1 MSSAMNHAKRS
12 HRSHFKSRAFSGGR
26 ASVITPS
33 LHKQHSF
40 NLIRM
45 LSQHRRKQPAA
56 QKGRID
62 DGNTTDLSV

>member
-1 MSSAMNHAKRS
+1 MSSAMNHVKRS
-12 HRSHFKSRAFSGGR
+12 HRSHFKNRAFSGGR

-45 LSQHRRKQPAA
+45 LSQHRRKLPG
-56 QKGRID
+56 QKGRIED
-62 DGNTTDLSV
+62 ENSL

>member
-12 HRSHFKSRAFSGGR
+12 HRSHFRTHSFSGGR

-45 LSQHRRKQPAA
+45 LTQHRRKQPETA
-56 QKGRID
+56 KGRMADID
-62 DGNTTDLSV
+62 GD

>member
-1 MSSAMNHAKRS
+1 MSSAMNHVKRS
-12 HRSHFKSRAFSGGR
+12 HRSHFRNRAFSGGR

-45 LSQHRRKQPAA
+45 LTQHRRKQPETA
-56 QKGRID
+56 KGRMAD
-62 DGNTTDLSV
+62 TDGD

>member
-62 DGNTTDLSV
+62 DGYTADLSV

>member
-45 LSQHRRKQPAA
+45 LSQHRRKQPSA

-62 DGNTTDLSV
+62 DGNTADLSV

>member
-45 LSQHRRKQPAA
+45 LTQHRRKQPETV
-56 QKGRID
+56 KGRMTDID
-62 DGNTTDLSV
+62 GD